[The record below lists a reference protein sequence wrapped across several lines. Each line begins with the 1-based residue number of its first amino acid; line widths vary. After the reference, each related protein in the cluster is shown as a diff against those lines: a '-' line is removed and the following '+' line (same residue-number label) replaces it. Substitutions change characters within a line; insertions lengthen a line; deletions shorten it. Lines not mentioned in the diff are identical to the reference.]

1 MSQAAVGPSHGTKA
15 AQTRLLQGQALR
27 DSRARGAAS
36 WRRVTSWVGKWRR
49 RRQLAALAR
58 VSGPRLVELGER
70 RALGAFRWAAARVPA
85 YQELLAEGGVSP
97 RDIRT
102 LADLTE
108 RCPVLTKETT
118 FGRFSLHQLC
128 QPGALDQLATVV
140 TSSGHGGR
148 LAFGLSTWAQA
159 GRGRRD
165 IDLALEHAFAVDS
178 HRTLLINCLPMGVR
192 FSSDVVTVA
201 EVSVREDMALA
212 LASNFGPYY
221 DQIILVGDP
230 LFLKRLCDTAR
241 DQGLD
246 WGAMR
251 VNVVIG
257 EEPFGENFRGYLATR
272 LGVDLES
279 ESGGLIGASMGVG
292 ELGLNLFHE
301 TRETIALRRRA
312 ARDPALARL
321 LFGPAELSGAP
332 PMLFVY
338 NPLRVFV
345 ETLGADGGGFGRLT
359 VTLVE
364 SSAPLPLVRYQTGDL
379 ARRIAVDPGAEIGKL
394 LGAAAESLALPL
406 IAVAGPEADRLPDG
420 RTVTDYKDALYIDH
434 EVADALSGAFRLEWD
449 EGGPRLHL
457 QLRQG
462 AAEAADLRAR
472 LGQLLPGE
480 LAPEALVVWPFEA
493 FPFGMTLD
501 YERKF
506 DYLPSPAKVSGA
518 GAGATRS
525 RGTKGTGT

>member
-1 MSQAAVGPSHGTKA
+1 M
-15 AQTRLLQGQALR
+15 R
-27 DSRARGAAS
+27 DPRARGAAY
-36 WRRVTSWVGKWRR
+36 WRRVTSRVGKWRR

-58 VSGPRLVELGER
+58 VSGPRLLELGER
-70 RALGAFRWAAARVPA
+70 RALGAFRRAAARVPA

-97 RDIRT
+97 GDIRT

-178 HRTLLINCLPMGVR
+178 YRTLLINCLPMGVR

-230 LFLKRLCDTAR
+230 LFLKRLSDTAR
-241 DQGLD
+241 DQGID

-257 EEPFGENFRGYLATR
+257 EEPFGENFRGYLAAR

-279 ESGGLIGASMGVG
+279 GSGGLIGSSMGVG

-321 LFGPAELSGAP
+321 LFGSAELSGAP

-345 ETLGADGGGFGRLT
+345 ETLGADADADGGGFGRLT

-364 SSAPLPLVRYQTGDL
+364 GSAPLPLVRYQTGDL
-379 ARRIAVDPGAEIGKL
+379 ARRVAVDPG
-394 LGAAAESLALPL
+394 AESLALPL
-406 IAVAGPEADRLPDG
+406 IAVAGAEADRLPDG

-434 EVADALSGAFRLEWD
+434 EVADALSGAFRLEWG

-480 LAPEALVVWPFEA
+480 LAPEALVVWPFET

-506 DYLPSPAKVSGA
+506 DYLPSPAKV
-518 GAGATRS
+518 
-525 RGTKGTGT
+525 

>member
-15 AQTRLLQGQALR
+15 APTRLLQGQALR
-27 DSRARGAAS
+27 DPRARGAAY
-36 WRRVTSWVGKWRR
+36 WRRVTSRVGKWRR

-58 VSGPRLVELGER
+58 VSGPRLLELGER
-70 RALGAFRWAAARVPA
+70 RALGAFRRAAARVPA
-85 YQELLAEGGVSP
+85 YQELLAEGGVKP
-97 RDIRT
+97 GDIRA

-108 RCPVLTKETT
+108 LCPVLTKETT
-118 FGRFSLHQLC
+118 FGRFSLDQLC
-128 QPGALDQLATVV
+128 QPGSLDQLATVV
-140 TSSGHGGR
+140 TSSGRGGR

-241 DQGLD
+241 DQGID

-257 EEPFGENFRGYLATR
+257 EEPFGENFRGYLAAR
-272 LGVDLES
+272 LGVDLER
-279 ESGGLIGASMGVG
+279 ESGGLIGSSMGVG

-321 LFGPAELSGAP
+321 LFGPAELGRAP

-345 ETLGADGGGFGRLT
+345 ETLGADRGGFGRLT
-359 VTLVE
+359 VTLTE
-364 SSAPLPLVRYQTGDL
+364 GSAPLPLVRYQTGDL
-379 ARRIAVDPGAEIGKL
+379 ARPVALDPGAEIGGL
-394 LGAAAESLALPL
+394 RGGAESLALPL
-406 IAVAGPEADRLPDG
+406 PLIAVAGAEADRLPDG

-434 EVADALSGAFRLEWD
+434 ALADDLSGAFRLDWG
-449 EGGPRLHL
+449 EGRPRLHL

-462 AAEAADLRAR
+462 AAEAADLGAR
-472 LGQLLPGE
+472 LSQLLPGE
-480 LAPEALVVWPFEA
+480 LAPEGLVVWPFET

-506 DYLPSPAKVSGA
+506 DYLPSPAKV
-518 GAGATRS
+518 
-525 RGTKGTGT
+525 